1 MINVTCAV
9 IRNEEDEILIVQRGE
24 ATDHPF
30 KWEFPGGKLAPEETE
45 EDCIIR
51 EIDEELSIEVVICG
65 QLPEVEYDYG
75 HKEIKLIPFI
85 CDTLDELPFLSE
97 HLAFRWV
104 TANDLLSV
112 DFSEADV
119 FVVNSYLERI
129 KTDNLYEEQTISQ
142 PADTLTDDADLQT
155 MVNNMMSMKEAEWI
169 AISAIENPAIFIKL
183 YEYSHSPDKR
193 LAFRASWTLSKVCD
207 KFPELIY
214 PYLSKIVESLNKIDN
229 ESTLRSF
236 LRIISLSDLGKINS
250 RQHGMLADYCFSSL
264 KSGFSAIAVKAYSM
278 DILYRI
284 SLIYPELANELS
296 ASIRILMED
305 GSAGITARGSMILK
319 KLAEIPI
326 RPKSSHQ

>member
-75 HKEIKLIPFI
+75 HKQIKLIPFI

-97 HLAFRWV
+97 HSAFRWV
-104 TANDLLSV
+104 TANDLLTV

-129 KTDNLYEEQTISQ
+129 KADNLYE
-142 PADTLTDDADLQT
+142 
-155 MVNNMMSMKEAEWI
+155 
-169 AISAIENPAIFIKL
+169 
-183 YEYSHSPDKR
+183 
-193 LAFRASWTLSKVCD
+193 
-207 KFPELIY
+207 
-214 PYLSKIVESLNKIDN
+214 
-229 ESTLRSF
+229 
-236 LRIISLSDLGKINS
+236 
-250 RQHGMLADYCFSSL
+250 
-264 KSGFSAIAVKAYSM
+264 
-278 DILYRI
+278 
-284 SLIYPELANELS
+284 
-296 ASIRILMED
+296 
-305 GSAGITARGSMILK
+305 
-319 KLAEIPI
+319 
-326 RPKSSHQ
+326 